1 MVDRSYRNLMNI
13 LSIFGIRVHTIDLS
27 VEHTFV
33 VSLSPIDN
41 HSTARRCVKQY
52 VPSYE
57 GSSLGE
63 PSGSELTMTIIDN
76 EMC

>member
-1 MVDRSYRNLMNI
+1 MDI
-13 LSIFGIRVHTIDLS
+13 LSISCKHMHTLDLS

-33 VSLSPIDN
+33 VSFSSIG
-41 HSTARRCVKQY
+41 HYSTVRTCVKQFI
-52 VPSYE
+52 PSYE
-57 GSSLGE
+57 VSSLGE